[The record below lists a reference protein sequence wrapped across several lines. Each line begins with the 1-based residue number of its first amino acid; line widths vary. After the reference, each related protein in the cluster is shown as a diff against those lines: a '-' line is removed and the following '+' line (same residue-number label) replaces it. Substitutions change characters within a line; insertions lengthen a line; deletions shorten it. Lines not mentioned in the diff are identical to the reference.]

1 MANNSN
7 SSFVAD
13 LSSQITLYS
22 PIIIIIMGNIG
33 CILNFMTFTSRKL
46 IRTSYSLYCLSS
58 TVFDLL
64 TLDFGA
70 LTRLLIDHF
79 GYNIQNYSQVYCKIR
94 FYLINTFPTS
104 STCFIVLAAMD
115 RYLSTSSKLKYRSF
129 ATRKRA
135 ICLILISLFI
145 CILFYAHYLV
155 FADLRPTCSIQP
167 GIYSLFTVIYS
178 LVVTSFIPHFLM
190 LYFGFGTLYHIR
202 TARHRTVAVFNTQ
215 QNRRQR
221 TEIQLVTMTLF
232 QVTIST
238 ILIGARMAYYSYNV
252 ITANAVKTSDQ
263 KTLDTFFSELTT
275 QLFYLNYAKS
285 FYIYT
290 LSSRVFRRILIVRVT
305 QLSQRCFCQQS
316 RHHVTRT

>member
-1 MANNSN
+1 MKSQLRNHIYIFKIWLKISLDRFSFMANNSN
-7 SSFVAD
+7 SSFIAD
-13 LSSQITLYS
+13 LSSQITFYS
-22 PIIIIIMGNIG
+22 PIIIIFMGNIG

-58 TVFDLL
+58 TVFDFL

-79 GYNIQNYSQVYCKIR
+79 GYTIQNYSQFYCKIR
-94 FYLINTFPTS
+94 LYLINTFPTI

-135 ICLILISLFI
+135 IRLILLFLSI
-145 CILFYAHYLV
+145 CILFYAHYLI

-178 LVVTSFIPHFLM
+178 LVVTSFVPHFLM

-202 TARHRTVAVFNTQ
+202 TARHRTVAVFNIQ

-221 TEIQLVTMTLF
+221 TEIQLVTVKWSEIHSLSNYFPF
-232 QVTIST
+232 Q
-238 ILIGARMAYYSYNV
+238 
-252 ITANAVKTSDQ
+252 
-263 KTLDTFFSELTT
+263 F
-275 QLFYLNYAKS
+275 
-285 FYIYT
+285 
-290 LSSRVFRRILIVRVT
+290 
-305 QLSQRCFCQQS
+305 
-316 RHHVTRT
+316 